1 MKKTNKLQ
9 IKDLVTIGIY
19 TAIYFMVNVIVMVC
33 GGFAPLVWIF
43 MPTILSLICG
53 VIYMPLMAK
62 VQKPGAI
69 LIMGMIT
76 ALIYLIR
83 GGFSLVLIV
92 TYSAFGILAELIRKQ
107 MGYSSFK
114 SNLFSYAFFS
124 MGMVGDLLPIW
135 MFRDKYA
142 EHMLS
147 SGMPADYIEVL
158 NNVTSVGMLVVMLA
172 ATFLMAFAGGFLG
185 KLVMKKHLEMA
196 GMV

>member
-9 IKDLVTIGIY
+9 IKDLVTIGIF

-33 GGFAPLVWIF
+33 GGIAPLVWIF
-43 MPTILSLICG
+43 MPTILSLLCG

-76 ALIYLIR
+76 TLIYLIR
-83 GGFSLVLIV
+83 GGFFLVLIV
-92 TYSAFGILAELIRKQ
+92 TYSVFCILAELIRKQ

-135 MFRDKYA
+135 IFRDKYA

-172 ATFLMAFAGGFLG
+172 ATFLMAFVGGFLG
-185 KLVMKKHLEMA
+185 KLVMKKHLEKA

>member
-1 MKKTNKLQ
+1 M
-9 IKDLVTIGIY
+9 VTIGIY

-33 GGFAPLVWIF
+33 GGIAPLVWIF

-92 TYSAFGILAELIRKQ
+92 TYSVSCILAELIRKQ

-114 SNLFSYAFFS
+114 STLFSYAFFS

-135 MFRDKYA
+135 MFRDQYA

-158 NNVTSVGMLVVMLA
+158 NNVTSVGMLVMMLA
-172 ATFLMAFAGGFLG
+172 TTFLMAFVGGFLG
-185 KLVMKKHLEMA
+185 KLVMKKHLEKA
-196 GMV
+196 GIV

>member
-33 GGFAPLVWIF
+33 GGLAPLVWIF
-43 MPTILSLICG
+43 MPTILSLLCG
-53 VIYMPLMAK
+53 VIYMALMAK

-92 TYSAFGILAELIRKQ
+92 TYSVFCILAELIRKQ

-172 ATFLMAFAGGFLG
+172 ATFLMAFVEGFLG
-185 KLVMKKHLEMA
+185 KFVMKKHLEKA

>member
-33 GGFAPLVWIF
+33 GGIAPLVWIF
-43 MPTILSLICG
+43 MPTILSLLCG

-76 ALIYLIR
+76 SLIYLIR
-83 GGFSLVLIV
+83 DGFSLVLFV
-92 TYSAFGILAELIRKQ
+92 TYSVFCILAELIRKQ

-158 NNVTSVGMLVVMLA
+158 NNVTSVGMLVVMLV
-172 ATFLMAFAGGFLG
+172 ATFLMAFVGGFLG
-185 KLVMKKHLEMA
+185 KFVMKKHLEKA
-196 GMV
+196 GMI

>member
-33 GGFAPLVWIF
+33 GGIAPLVWIF

-92 TYSAFGILAELIRKQ
+92 TYSVSCILAELIRKQ

-114 SNLFSYAFFS
+114 STLFSYAFFS

-135 MFRDKYA
+135 MFRDQYA

-158 NNVTSVGMLVVMLA
+158 NNVTSVGMLVMMLA
-172 ATFLMAFAGGFLG
+172 TTFLMAFVGGFLG
-185 KLVMKKHLEMA
+185 KLVMKKHLEKA
-196 GMV
+196 GIV